1 MLANDYTSVVAVR
14 CHKATPN
21 AMNKYIVCR
30 VPDCAVLD
38 RGDMVFYTSSDNTV
52 HQKGVCV
59 SDVLFL
65 DSKTVEMLCMVTNTV
80 FPLPVIAGKISVN
93 WYNNESELKPTIGE
107 VCD

>member
-30 VPDCAVLD
+30 VPDGAVLD
-38 RGDMVFYTSSDNTV
+38 RSDMVFYTSSDSAV

-65 DSKTVEMLCMVTNTV
+65 NSKTVEMLCTVTNTAY
-80 FPLPVIAGKISVN
+80 PPPVIAGKISVD
-93 WYNNESELKPTIGE
+93 WYNNVTEPEPTIEE